1 MFTASFAEILSIG
14 AVLPFLAVLTNPE
27 KIINHPTTQSL
38 IHKLGYTT
46 IPPSSLSPSGK
57 LSTQHSALRKSALS
71 TPGKLTTNQPSSLST
86 NDTLSTQHSALS
98 TEKISTQ
105 HSALSTEKISTQHSA
120 LSTEKISTH
129 QTANCLL
136 PTDFLL
142 ILTIIFALAA
152 LISGAMRLLLLWAS
166 TRLSFAT
173 GADLSISIYRRTL
186 YQPYSV
192 HAARN
197 SSEVISGI
205 TGKANSVIFSIIT
218 PALTIIS
225 SAIMLIVILIALIS
239 IDPTI
244 ALAAFGGFG
253 FIYAIII
260 KLTKGRM
267 LINSQCMARES
278 TQLIKSLQ
286 EGLGGIRDVLI
297 DGCQAV
303 YCQIYRNADLPLRK
317 AQGNS
322 TFISQSPR
330 FGIEALGMM
339 LIAMLAYAL
348 ARQPDGISKAIPV
361 LGALAL
367 GAQRLLPVLQG
378 GYASWSSIQSGQ
390 VSLIDTLE
398 LLDQPLPEYVDQ
410 PPAKPIPFEQKITLN
425 QLSFRYTPQTPWI
438 LNNLDL
444 TIPKG
449 SRIGFIGL
457 TGSGKSTLLDI
468 VMGLLQPNQGAL
480 EIDSEEITTHN
491 TRNWQSH
498 IAHVPQAI
506 FLADSTIQENIAFG
520 VPINKINQVLV
531 KQAAQQAQIADII
544 ETWPKKYQTFVGER
558 GIRLSGGQRQRIGI
572 ARALYKQSDV
582 IIFDEATSALDNK
595 TEQAVMQSIESLGQ
609 NLTVLIIAHR
619 LTTLQNCDQI
629 VELADG
635 GIKRIG
641 TYQEIVGEDNM
652 ANSPVQLS
660 TKKTANC

>member
-1 MFTASFAEILSIG
+1 MIFPLLLRLWSHISKRRRTQVFLLLILMFAASFAEILSIG

-38 IHKLGYTT
+38 IHTFGYTT
-46 IPPSSLSPSGK
+46 LNSSLP
-57 LSTQHSALRKSALS
+57 
-71 TPGKLTTNQPSSLST
+71 
-86 NDTLSTQHSALS
+86 
-98 TEKISTQ
+98 
-105 HSALSTEKISTQHSA
+105 
-120 LSTEKISTH
+120 TH
-129 QTANCLL
+129 AVPTANCLL
-136 PTDFLL
+136 PTDFLF
-142 ILTIIFALAA
+142 ILTFTFALAA

-166 TRLSFAT
+166 TRISFAT
-173 GADLSISIYRRTL
+173 LADLSISIYRRTL
-186 YQPYSV
+186 YQPYSI

-197 SSEVISGI
+197 SSEVINGI
-205 TGKANSVIFSIIT
+205 SGKANSVIGSIII
-218 PALTIIS
+218 PSLTLIS

-239 IDPTI
+239 IDPVI

-253 FIYAIII
+253 LIYAIII
-260 KLTKGRM
+260 KLTNGRM
-267 LINSQCMARES
+267 LFNSQSMARES

-303 YCQIYRNADLPLRK
+303 YCNIYRNADLPLRR
-317 AQGNS
+317 AQANS

-348 ARQPDGISKAIPV
+348 ARQPDGITKAIPV

-367 GAQRLLPVLQG
+367 GAQRLLPVLQA

-390 VSLIDTLE
+390 VSLKDTLE

-410 PPAKPIPFEQKITLN
+410 PPAKPIPFQQQITLK
-425 QLSFRYTPQTPWI
+425 QISFRYTPQTPWI
-438 LNNLDL
+438 LKNLDL
-444 TIPKG
+444 SIPKG

-468 VMGLLQPNQGAL
+468 VMGLLQPNEGTL
-480 EIDSEEITTHN
+480 EIDNQKITTHN
-491 TRNWQSH
+491 TRNWQAH

-520 VPINKINQVLV
+520 VPINKIDHALV
-531 KQAAQQAQIADII
+531 KQAAQQAKIDDII
-544 ETWPKKYQTFVGER
+544 ETWSKKYQTFVGER

-572 ARALYKQSDV
+572 ARALYKRTDV

-609 NLTVLIIAHR
+609 DLTILIIAHR
-619 LTTLQNCDQI
+619 LTTLKNCTQI

-641 TYQEIVGEDNM
+641 TYQEIVGEDNQLKVK
-652 ANSPVQLS
+652 NLS
-660 TKKTANC
+660 T